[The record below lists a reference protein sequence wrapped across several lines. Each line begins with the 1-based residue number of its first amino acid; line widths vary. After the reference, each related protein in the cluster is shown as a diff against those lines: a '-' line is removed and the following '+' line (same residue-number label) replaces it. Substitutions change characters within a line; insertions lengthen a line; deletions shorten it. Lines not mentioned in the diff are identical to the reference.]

1 MKRFQI
7 AVVAGVS
14 ALLFGSLAEAS
25 AKRASFQ
32 LFGGMGAGDADVSRS
47 DAEQVRLP
55 QALARKTVT
64 YTGPL
69 SPGTILVRTEERKLY
84 FILPNRQA
92 LQYSVGVGRDGFTWS
107 GTNTITG
114 KAVWPSWTPPQVMI
128 EREAERGHFL
138 PASMPGGPDNPLGAR
153 ALYIGHT
160 DYRIHGTT
168 QPWSIGRAVSSGC
181 IRMVNSDVVD
191 LYDRVKVGTLVVVQ

>member
-69 SPGTILVRTEERKLY
+69 SPGTILVRTMML
-84 FILPNRQA
+84 FA
-92 LQYSVGVGRDGFTWS
+92 SFDSATV
-107 GTNTITG
+107 
-114 KAVWPSWTPPQVMI
+114 
-128 EREAERGHFL
+128 L
-138 PASMPGGPDNPLGAR
+138 PASAF
-153 ALYIGHT
+153 
-160 DYRIHGTT
+160 
-168 QPWSIGRAVSSGC
+168 V
-181 IRMVNSDVVD
+181 VNE
-191 LYDRVKVGTLVVVQ
+191 